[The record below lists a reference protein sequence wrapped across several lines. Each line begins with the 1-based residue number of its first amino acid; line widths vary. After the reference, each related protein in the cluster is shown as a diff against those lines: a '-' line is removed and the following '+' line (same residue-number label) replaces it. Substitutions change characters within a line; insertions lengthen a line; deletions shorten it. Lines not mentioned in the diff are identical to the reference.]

1 MSELN
6 QNQKKAVEYNDGP
19 LLIVAG
25 AGTGK
30 TTVIT
35 EKIAYLINHKLAQAT
50 EILAV
55 TFTEKATTEMEDRV
69 GELLAFDGFDVLTCT
84 FHGLCQQILESH
96 ALDIGIPNNFKLFN
110 QTESWLLVRQNLDK
124 FNLDYYR
131 PLGNPTKFIHSLIK
145 HFQKCKDELVTPQNY
160 LEYAQGLNLDSDLE
174 PSKKKKKK
182 TEVNSEDV
190 ALEIKRINELAEA
203 YHVYNQ
209 LLLDSSSLD
218 LADLI
223 FYTVKL
229 FKERPNILKYY
240 QKRFKY
246 ILVDEFQDTNFSQYE
261 LIKLLVSGGENK
273 LTVVGDDDQSIYKFR
288 GASVSNI
295 LQFKDD
301 FPKAQ
306 EVVLTENY
314 RSGQKILDLAYNFIQ
329 LNNPDRLEDKLKINK
344 KLVSQNKKVGD
355 CDLLFGQNSAH
366 EADLLCNKILDLKE
380 KNKKLKW
387 NDFAVLCRANNYADQ
402 FIPYFNQ
409 LGIPYE
415 FSAPSGLFRQKV
427 VLDSLAFLRLC
438 DNYHESSAVYRIL
451 NCPVFSI
458 YYSDLSQLLLYSR
471 RQTVSLFEA
480 LKIASRGVIKVS
492 THGEEAI
499 NKLINIVSECTQLSK
514 HEPVGR
520 VLYKFWEKSGYLKFI
535 SDDVEKYH
543 SDILY
548 LQALFEKID
557 DFQKNNGDTSV
568 RAWLTYFET
577 LLESGDDGEDFSQ
590 GVKND
595 AVKIMSIHRAKG
607 LEFEYVFIPNLV
619 HQRFPTNNRSSDID
633 LPDALVREAALPSGD
648 AHIQEERRLFYV
660 AITRAKQGVYFTAA
674 KNYGGVQ
681 EKKLSKFI
689 IELENTSQTAFSR
702 EIISSGITIDLE
714 QKAPLAQT
722 ENFELETPKEFSFS
736 QLQSFEK
743 CPWQYRFQ
751 FVLRVPTFGK
761 GVFSFGKTMHNTLQ
775 KFYQQVIE
783 LNSAKQ
789 NSLFSPTAPKLDDQ
803 IKVPSLDELKQIYKD
818 SWQDSWFYS
827 AAQKQD
833 YKKKGIEI
841 LESFYARG
849 EKEGWTVP
857 ITVEKG
863 FRFRVK
869 DHTIKGQIDRIDK
882 TIDGKLAII
891 DYKTGKPKEKL
902 NSEDK
907 SQLLIYQIAA
917 ESVIELRNLGEVG
930 ELRYY
935 FLNDNSIQQFK
946 GTDQEI
952 EKEKEKIDEI
962 ITDIK
967 KKNFTP
973 KPSKENCQFCD
984 FRDICDFRV

>member
-1 MSELN
+1 MSILN
-6 QNQKKAVEYNDGP
+6 SNQKIAVEYNDGP

-35 EKIAYLINHKLAQAT
+35 EKIAYLINNKLARAE

-69 GELLAFDGFDVLTCT
+69 QELLSFGGFDVLTST

-96 ALDIGIPNNFKLFN
+96 ALDIGIPNNSKLLN

-131 PLGNPTKFIHSLIK
+131 PLGNPTKFIHAMIK
-145 HFQKCKDELVTPQNY
+145 HFQKCKDELVTPANY
-160 LEYAQGLNLDSDLE
+160 LEYAQSLNLDSDLE

-182 TEVNSEDV
+182 SEDDGEDV

-218 LADLI
+218 FADLI

-229 FKERPNILKYY
+229 FKKRPNVLKFY

-246 ILVDEFQDTNFSQYE
+246 ILVDEFQDTNYSQYE
-261 LIKLLVSGGENK
+261 LIKLLTGYGIQ

-301 FPKAQ
+301 FPKSK

-314 RSGQKILDLAYNFIQ
+314 RSGQKILDLAYNFIK

-344 KLVSQNKKVGD
+344 KLKAQTKKVGD
-355 CDLLFGQNSAH
+355 YDLLFGQNPLH
-366 EADLLCNKILDLKE
+366 EADLLCKKILDLKE
-380 KNKKLKW
+380 KNKELKW
-387 NDFAVLCRANNYADQ
+387 NDFAVLCRANSFADQ

-480 LKIASRGVIKVS
+480 VKLAQRGVIKLS
-492 THGEEAI
+492 KHGEDVI
-499 NKLINIVSECTQLSK
+499 NKLVDIVSECTQLSK
-514 HEPVGR
+514 QEPAGR
-520 VLYKFWEKSGYLKFI
+520 VLYKFWEKSGYLKLL
-535 SDDVEKYH
+535 SDNVDKYQV
-543 SDILY
+543 DILY
-548 LQALFEKID
+548 LQSLFEKID
-557 DFQKNNGDTSV
+557 EFQKNNGDMSV

-577 LLESGDDGEDFSQ
+577 LLESGDDGEDFAQ
-590 GVKND
+590 DTKGD
-595 AVKIMSIHRAKG
+595 AVKIMSVHAAKG
-607 LEFEYVFIPNLV
+607 LEFEYVFIPNFV
-619 HQRFPTNNRSSDID
+619 DQRFPTNNRSSAID
-633 LPDALVREAALPSGD
+633 LPDALVREAALPTGD
-648 AHIQEERRLFYV
+648 AHTEEERRLLYV

-674 KNYGGVQ
+674 KNYGGARD
-681 EKKLSKFI
+681 KKLSKFV
-689 IELENTSQTAFSR
+689 IELESTNATAFSR
-702 EIISSGITIDLE
+702 EIISSGPTLDLE
-714 QKAPLAQT
+714 QKELPPS
-722 ENFELETPKEFSFS
+722 EEKFELETPKEFSFS
-736 QLQSFEK
+736 QLQAYEK

-761 GVFSFGKTMHNTLQ
+761 GVFSFGKTMHGTLQ
-775 KFYQQVIE
+775 KFYQRVME
-783 LNSAKQ
+783 LNSAQQ
-789 NSLFSPTAPKLDDQ
+789 NSLFTPAAPKLDGE
-803 IKVPSLDELKQIYKD
+803 IKVPTLDELKNIYKEA
-818 SWQDSWFYS
+818 WQDSWYYS
-827 AAQKQD
+827 ATQKQE

-841 LESFYARG
+841 LENFYNKAQ
-849 EKEGWTVP
+849 KEGWTVP

-863 FRFRVK
+863 FRFRIK
-869 DHTIKGQIDRIDK
+869 DHTIKGQIDRIDQ
-882 TIDGKLAII
+882 TVDGKLAII
-891 DYKTGKPKEKL
+891 DYKTGRPKEKL
-902 NSEDK
+902 TAEDK

-917 ESVIELRNLGEVG
+917 ESVIELRNLGEVE

-935 FLNDNSIQQFK
+935 FLDNNSVQAFK
-946 GTDQEI
+946 GTDI
-952 EKEKEKIDEI
+952 ETEKEKIKIDET
-962 ITDIK
+962 ITEIK
-967 KKNFTP
+967 KQNFTP
-973 KPSKENCQFCD
+973 KPSKETCQFCD
-984 FRDICDFRV
+984 FKDICDFRV

>member
-1 MSELN
+1 MSNLN
-6 QNQKKAVEYNDGP
+6 SSQKIAVEYNDGP

-35 EKIAYLINHKLAQAT
+35 EKIAYLINNKLARAE

-55 TFTEKATTEMEDRV
+55 TFTEKATTEMENRV
-69 GELLAFDGFDVLTCT
+69 QELLSFGGFDVTTST

-96 ALDIGIPNNFKLFN
+96 ALDIGIPNNFKLLN

-131 PLGNPTKFIHSLIK
+131 PLGNPTKFIHAMIK
-145 HFQKCKDELVTPQNY
+145 HFQKCKDELVTPANY
-160 LEYAQGLNLDSDLE
+160 LEYAQSLNLDSDLE

-182 TEVNSEDV
+182 DEDSGEDM

-218 LADLI
+218 FADLI

-229 FKERPNILKYY
+229 FKERPNVLKFY

-246 ILVDEFQDTNFSQYE
+246 ILVDEFQDTNYSQYE
-261 LIKLLVSGGENK
+261 LIKLLVTGGDIK

-301 FPKAQ
+301 FPKSK

-344 KLVSQNKKVGD
+344 KLKAQTKKVGD
-355 CDLLFGQNSAH
+355 YDLLFGQNPAH
-366 EADLLCNKILDLKE
+366 EADLLCKKILELKE
-380 KNKKLKW
+380 KNKELKW
-387 NDFAVLCRANNYADQ
+387 NDFAVLCRANSFADQ

-480 LKIASRGVIKVS
+480 IKVASRGVIKLS
-492 THGEEAI
+492 KHGQEVIE
-499 NKLINIVSECTQLSK
+499 KLINITGECTQLSK
-514 HEPVGR
+514 QEPAGR
-520 VLYKFWEKSGYLKFI
+520 VLYKFWEKSGYLKLL
-535 SDDVEKYH
+535 SDNVEKYQI
-543 SDILY
+543 DILY
-548 LQALFEKID
+548 LQSLFEKID
-557 DFQKNNGDTSV
+557 DFQKNNGDMSV

-577 LLESGDDGEDFSQ
+577 LLESGDDGEDFAQ
-590 GVKND
+590 DTKGD
-595 AVKIMSIHRAKG
+595 AVKIMSVHAAKG
-607 LEFEYVFIPNLV
+607 LEFEYVFIPNFV
-619 HQRFPTNNRSSDID
+619 DQRFPTNNRSTAID
-633 LPDALVREAALPSGD
+633 LPDALVREATLPSGD
-648 AHIQEERRLFYV
+648 AHMQEERRLLYV

-674 KNYGGVQ
+674 KNYGGARD
-681 EKKLSKFI
+681 KKLSKFI
-689 IELENTSQTAFSR
+689 MELESTNQTAFSR
-702 EIISSGITIDLE
+702 EIISSGPTVDLE
-714 QKAPLAQT
+714 QKSSEIPIET
-722 ENFELETPKEFSFS
+722 FELEIPKEFSFS
-736 QLQSFEK
+736 QLQSFDK

-751 FVLRVPTFGK
+751 FILRVPTFGK
-761 GVFSFGKTMHNTLQ
+761 GVFSFGKTMHSTLQ
-775 KFYQQVIE
+775 KFYQQMIE

-789 NSLFSPTAPKLDDQ
+789 NSLFAPTTPNFDKKV
-803 IKVPSLDELKQIYKD
+803 KVPSLDNLKEIYKEA
-818 SWQDSWFYS
+818 WQDSWFQS
-827 AAQKQD
+827 AHQKQE

-841 LESFYARG
+841 LEDFYERG
-849 EKEGWTVP
+849 EKEGWNVP

-863 FRFRVK
+863 FRFRLK
-869 DHTIKGQIDRIDK
+869 DNVIKGQIDRIDQ
-882 TIDGKLAII
+882 TSDGQLIII

-902 NSEDK
+902 TAEDK
-907 SQLLIYQIAA
+907 SQLLIYQIAS
-917 ESVIELRNLGEVG
+917 ESVIELRNLGEVA

-935 FLNDNSIQQFK
+935 YLDNNSIQSFK
-946 GTDQEI
+946 GTNEEI
-952 EKEKEKIDEI
+952 EKEKIKIDEI
-962 ITDIK
+962 IGEIK
-967 KKNFTP
+967 KKNFIP
-973 KPSKENCQFCD
+973 KPNKETCQFCD
-984 FRDICDFRV
+984 FKDICDFRI

>member
-1 MSELN
+1 M
-6 QNQKKAVEYNDGP
+6 EYNDGP

-35 EKIAYLINHKLAQAT
+35 EKIAYLIQNKLARAE

-55 TFTEKATTEMEDRV
+55 TFMEKATAEMEDRV
-69 GELLAFDGFDVLTCT
+69 QELLSFSGFDVLTCT
-84 FHGLCQQILESH
+84 FHGLCQQILESS
-96 ALDIGIPNNFKLFN
+96 ALDIGIPNNFKLLN
-110 QTESWLLVRQNLDK
+110 ETESWLLVRQNLDK
-124 FNLDYYR
+124 FKLDYYR
-131 PLGNPTKFIHSLIK
+131 PLGNPTKFIHAMIK

-160 LEYAQGLNLDSDLE
+160 LEYAQSLNLDSDLE
-174 PSKKKKKK
+174 PSKKNKKK
-182 TEVNSEDV
+182 TKDSDEDTT
-190 ALEIKRINELAEA
+190 LEIKRINELAEA
-203 YHVYNQ
+203 YHIYNQ
-209 LLLDSSSLD
+209 LLLDTNSLD
-218 LADLI
+218 FADLI

-229 FKERPNILKYY
+229 FKERPNILKFY

-246 ILVDEFQDTNFSQYE
+246 ILVDEFQDTNYSQYQ
-261 LIKLLVSGGENK
+261 LIKLLSSNNDTR

-301 FPKAQ
+301 FANSK

-344 KLVSQNKKVGD
+344 KLLSQTKKVGD
-355 CDLLFGQNSAH
+355 YDLLFGQNPSH
-366 EADLLCNKILDLKE
+366 EADLLCKKILSLKE
-380 KNKKLKW
+380 KNKDLKW
-387 NDFAVLCRANNYADQ
+387 NDFAILCRANSFADQ
-402 FIPYFNQ
+402 FIPYLNQ
-409 LGIPYE
+409 SGIPYE
-415 FSAPSGLFRQKV
+415 FASPSGLFRQKV

-451 NCPVFSI
+451 NSPIFSM

-471 RQTVSLFEA
+471 RQTVSLFESIKA
-480 LKIASRGVIKVS
+480 ASRGIIKLSKHGQEVID
-492 THGEEAI
+492 
-499 NKLINIVSECTQLSK
+499 KLINVVGECTQLSK
-514 HEPVGR
+514 QEPAGR
-520 VLYKFWEKSGYLKFI
+520 VLYKFWEKSGYLKLL
-535 SDDVEKYH
+535 SDNVEKYQI
-543 SDILY
+543 DILY

-557 DFQKNNGDTSV
+557 EFQKNNNDTGV

-590 GVKND
+590 EIKSD
-595 AVKIMSIHRAKG
+595 AIKISTIHKSKG
-607 LEFEYVFIPNLV
+607 LEFEYVFIPNFV
-619 HQRFPTNNRSSDID
+619 DQRFPSTNRSTAID

-648 AHIQEERRLFYV
+648 AHLEEERRLLYV

-674 KNYGGVQ
+674 KNYGGARD
-681 EKKLSKFI
+681 KKLSKFVM
-689 IELENTSQTAFSR
+689 ELESTNQTAFSR
-702 EIISSGITIDLE
+702 EIISSGPIIDLE
-714 QKAPLAQT
+714 QKSNEEVAET
-722 ENFELETPKEFSFS
+722 FELEIPKEFSFS
-736 QLQSFEK
+736 QLQSFDK

-751 FVLRVPTFGK
+751 FILKVPTFGK
-761 GVFSFGKTMHNTLQ
+761 GVFSFGKTMHGTLQ

-789 NSLFSPTAPKLDDQ
+789 NSLFSTTAPKLDGN
-803 IKVPSLDELKQIYKD
+803 IKVPTLDALKEIYREA
-818 SWQDSWFYS
+818 WQDSWFQS
-827 AAQKQD
+827 ASQKQE

-841 LESFYARG
+841 LENFYSRG
-849 EKEGWTVP
+849 EKEGWTIP

-863 FRFRVK
+863 FRFRLK
-869 DHTIKGQIDRIDK
+869 EHTIKGQIDRIDK

-891 DYKTGKPKEKL
+891 DYKTGRPKDKL
-902 NSEDK
+902 AAEDK

-917 ESVIELRNLGEVG
+917 ESVIELRNLGEVS

-935 FLNDNSIQQFK
+935 YLDNNSVQTFK
-946 GTDQEI
+946 GTNEET
-952 EKEKEKIDEI
+952 EKEKIKIDEI
-962 ITDIK
+962 ITEIK

-973 KPSKENCQFCD
+973 KPSKEACQFCD